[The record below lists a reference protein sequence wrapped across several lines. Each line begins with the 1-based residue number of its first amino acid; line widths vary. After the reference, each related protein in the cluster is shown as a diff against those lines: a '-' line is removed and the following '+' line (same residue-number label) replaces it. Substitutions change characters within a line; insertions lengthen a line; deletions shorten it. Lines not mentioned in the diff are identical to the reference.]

1 MRILDGSLLSS
12 LLVGVLGISSPVHAA
27 PSQRDPAGNWTGQW
41 ERDGSTLDVEVAF
54 TRAGSGYEGEF
65 SSAQLRVVGIPF
77 TRIRYE
83 EPKLSWDLVGDATTS
98 VFEGTLRADT
108 LSGTFR
114 DGEATGTFR
123 LTRSKKTIPKLPE
136 EEVTFKN
143 GEVTLAGT
151 VMYPSGTDSCPGII
165 FLHGSGSEGRWA
177 SRFLANAFARRGIAA
192 LIYDKRGVGKS
203 TGNWREIGFTEL
215 VKDASAAVEALRAKP
230 RIAKGRVGIHGHS
243 QGGTIAPWVAAESSH
258 VAFVVASA
266 GAGMSMAETEI
277 YSLGNSVGI
286 RDMTEDE
293 RKLAD
298 RYIHTVVATAYKGA
312 PRGEMEKAWEEVRDR
327 SWVFP
332 LPADSSFYWAFSR
345 RIDSYDPLRYWRE
358 VSAPALLVYGEND
371 QRVPP
376 RESAAKI
383 AEAYLHAK
391 GTRLDVEI
399 FPGADHTLRLRP
411 SATQKFEWP
420 KSAPGYPDHMIEWVM
435 QVTNPRLRTEPR

>member
-1 MRILDGSLLSS
+1 MRILYGSLLSS

-65 SSAQLRVVGIPF
+65 SSAQLRVIGIPF

-151 VMYPSGTDSCPGII
+151 VFYPSGTDSCPGIV

-203 TGNWREIGFTEL
+203 TGKWREIGFTEL
-215 VKDASAAVEALRAKP
+215 VREASHRQ
-230 RIAKGRVGIHGHS
+230 GSGWHS
-243 QGGTIAPWVAAESSH
+243 WS
-258 VAFVVASA
+258 
-266 GAGMSMAETEI
+266 
-277 YSLGNSVGI
+277 
-286 RDMTEDE
+286 
-293 RKLAD
+293 
-298 RYIHTVVATAYKGA
+298 
-312 PRGEMEKAWEEVRDR
+312 
-327 SWVFP
+327 
-332 LPADSSFYWAFSR
+332 
-345 RIDSYDPLRYWRE
+345 
-358 VSAPALLVYGEND
+358 
-371 QRVPP
+371 
-376 RESAAKI
+376 
-383 AEAYLHAK
+383 
-391 GTRLDVEI
+391 
-399 FPGADHTLRLRP
+399 
-411 SATQKFEWP
+411 
-420 KSAPGYPDHMIEWVM
+420 
-435 QVTNPRLRTEPR
+435 